1 MSNNQAHHNDSII
14 KNQSEN
20 LTITGFDDNQHPHT
34 TDDGNLTNLYQNH
47 NAKPKIAD
55 NLETDDEQEEL
66 HQELPKSKID
76 IISQS
81 LSNPKNRIFVIA
93 GAVCLSILT
102 IIVSTVLI
110 GSNNKTGEGVYGSS
124 NQPNIKVPENTQI
137 NEAQAQH
144 IMKNQQG
151 DANNLAQQG
160 ITNAPV
166 LGTAGTA
173 PTSNDPNT
181 LSSSEIQQKYPNV
194 NYKTVDILNLP
205 EEERLPFANSFAV
218 NYERDAYYGEDFS
231 NTQLYSPGI
240 KRGNQILTYT
250 NRGITIRPSDYNAR
264 LEKAIAEEA
273 GTNNTPK
280 NNTGSTNNTANNA
293 NAENSQAYQDPNYD
307 PTYERL
313 SNDLR
318 QQYDD
323 YATTH
328 NDHQTHIHQQQET
341 ARLHAEKEAEIRRQK
356 ASQSVKEAI
365 ADISG
370 NRSSSGFV
378 SQTYGQ
384 KYIKSGHQ
392 SSTSTSD
399 NQTTNATTSND
410 NTKQSGNT
418 KPELL
423 PKHII
428 RAGTSYPIAI
438 INSINS
444 DYTTT
449 VKARVVSGPFSGM
462 SVYGQIEPNGRNIGI
477 SFTAIEPKN
486 PRQALIPINAIAL
499 TYDGTGKIANANHH
513 YLQNYLTMVAQSYIA
528 GYGNAYANS
537 GTTTTMNNQGVV
549 VTQSQR
555 ADSRQIRGEIYASL
569 ADRLNQDVG
578 VFANRPTTF
587 TIAAGTMLNMT
598 LISNLD
604 THQSTPSI
612 NVSNQGLTQSR
623 QN

>member
-1 MSNNQAHHNDSII
+1 M
-14 KNQSEN
+14 
-20 LTITGFDDNQHPHT
+20 
-34 TDDGNLTNLYQNH
+34 
-47 NAKPKIAD
+47 
-55 NLETDDEQEEL
+55 
-66 HQELPKSKID
+66 
-76 IISQS
+76 
-81 LSNPKNRIFVIA
+81 IA

-102 IIVSTVLI
+102 IIASTVLI
-110 GSNNKTGEGVYGSS
+110 SSNNKTGEGIYGSS
-124 NQPNIKVPENTQI
+124 NQPSIKVPENTQI

-151 DANNLAQQG
+151 DVSSLAQQG

-166 LGTAGTA
+166 LGTAGTT

-205 EEERLPFANSFAV
+205 EEERLPFANSFAI

-240 KRGNQILTYT
+240 RRGNQILTYT

-264 LEKAIAEEA
+264 LEKAIAKETA
-273 GTNNTPK
+273 NNTPK
-280 NNTGSTNNTANNA
+280 NNAGSTNNTADATNT
-293 NAENSQAYQDPNYD
+293 ENPQTYQDPNYD
-307 PTYERL
+307 PAYERL
-313 SNDLR
+313 NNDLR
-318 QQYDD
+318 QEYDN
-323 YATTH
+323 YAATH
-328 NDHQTHIHQQQET
+328 NDHQAQIHQMQET
-341 ARLHAEKEAEIRRQK
+341 ARLNAEKEAAIRRAK
-356 ASQSVKEAI
+356 ASQSVQEAI
-365 ADISG
+365 AYVSG
-370 NRSSSGFV
+370 NRPSSGFV

-384 KYIKSGHQ
+384 KYIKNDYQ
-392 SSTSTSD
+392 SFVPASYS
-399 NQTTNATTSND
+399 QKANATTSND
-410 NTKQSGNT
+410 NSTQPNNT

-428 RAGTSYPIAI
+428 RAGTSYPIVI
-438 INSINS
+438 INNINS

-449 VKARVVSGPFSGM
+449 VKARVVSGSFSTM
-462 SVYGQIEPNGRNIGI
+462 TVYGQIEPNGRNIGI

-486 PRQALIPINAIAL
+486 PRQALIPINA
-499 TYDGTGKIANANHH
+499 YDGTGKIANANHH
-513 YLQNYLTMVAQSYIA
+513 YLQNYLTMVAQSYIT

-578 VFANRPTTF
+578 IFANHPRF
-587 TIAAGTMLNMT
+587 
-598 LISNLD
+598 D
-604 THQSTPSI
+604 
-612 NVSNQGLTQSR
+612 
-623 QN
+623 

>member
-14 KNQSEN
+14 QNQSEN
-20 LTITGFDDNQHPHT
+20 LTITGFDNHSHQHA
-34 TDDGNLTNLYQNH
+34 TDDDNSTNFHHNH

-55 NLETDDEQEEL
+55 SPDADDEQNIQT
-66 HQELPKSKID
+66 QEPPKSKIA
-76 IISQS
+76 IIGQS

-102 IIVSTVLI
+102 IITSTVLMS
-110 GSNNKTGEGVYGSS
+110 SNKKTGEGVYSSS
-124 NQPNIKVPENTQI
+124 NQPNIKVPENTQV

-173 PTSNDPNT
+173 QTSNNPNA
-181 LSSSEIQQKYPNV
+181 LSSAEMQQKYPNV

-273 GTNNTPK
+273 GTNNVPK
-280 NNTGSTNNTANNA
+280 NNTGGTNNTTNNA

-307 PTYERL
+307 PTYDRL

-328 NDHQTHIHQQQET
+328 NEHQAHIHQQQE
-341 ARLHAEKEAEIRRQK
+341 AIRLHAEKEAAIRRQK
-356 ASQSVKEAI
+356 ASQSVQEAI
-365 ADISG
+365 ADVSG
-370 NRSSSGFV
+370 NRSLSGFV

-384 KYIKSGHQ
+384 KYIKSSHQ
-392 SSTSTSD
+392 PSVSTSY
-399 NQTTNATTSND
+399 NQATNVTTSND
-410 NTKQSGNT
+410 ATRQSDNI

-428 RAGTSYPIAI
+428 RAGTSYPVAI

-449 VKARVVSGPFSGM
+449 VKARVTSGPFSGM

-528 GYGNAYANS
+528 GYGSAYANS

-578 VFANRPTTF
+578 IFANRPTTF

-612 NVSNQGLTQSR
+612 NVNNQGLTQSR